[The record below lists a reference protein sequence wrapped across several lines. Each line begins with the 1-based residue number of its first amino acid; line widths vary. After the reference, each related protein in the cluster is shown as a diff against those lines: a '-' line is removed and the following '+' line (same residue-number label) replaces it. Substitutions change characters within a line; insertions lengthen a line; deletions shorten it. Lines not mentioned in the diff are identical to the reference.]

1 MSPTSQQLDVDTL
14 GHLEERI
21 QQTVTLV
28 TRLRADKE
36 SLTKDLAETKA
47 ALDDATSQNL
57 RLTGELEAL
66 QDERTMVRGRIEKL
80 LGHIDTLGA

>member
-36 SLTKDLAETKA
+36 NLIKDLAETKA

-66 QDERTMVRGRIEKL
+66 QDERKMVRGRIEKL

>member
-36 SLTKDLAETKA
+36 NLTKDLAETKA

-66 QDERTMVRGRIEKL
+66 QDERKMVRGRIEKL